1 MLFRQPGAQVAQTV
15 VPVQCGGG
23 KMTVT
28 LSSNAQSAARPKLTI
43 MLAAP
48 ELDREA
54 VGDALAQSGFT
65 VHFQTT
71 ATANETLEGV
81 SEGRF
86 DCVILGETLPD
97 EGGEAVLSQLHGH
110 GIETPVIFVF
120 REFADASRT
129 LDLLRKGAIECISEA
144 DITPQRLAGALLNAV
159 RYSGVQHKA
168 VEAEKRLALQ
178 ALFDSLTGLANRSLF
193 FDRVERAL
201 SLGRRDARETAI
213 LSLDLNR
220 FRDINN
226 VLSHQAGDELLIE
239 VATRLRRVVR
249 ASDTLA
255 RVGADEFA
263 ILMTTGASVAGAV
276 NMAERILEALRPHY
290 WVGEQRVAVGI
301 SIGIA
306 VAPGHGT
313 DSSTVFR
320 NADSARHETKRN
332 NAGFTIFAGSDPAES
347 RRQLALAGDIR
358 DGVLQ
363 DQLVLFYQ
371 PKIGMGTGTVAGVEA
386 LSRWMHPEHGMVPPD
401 RFIPLAEQT
410 GAIVPL
416 TTWLL
421 NEALRQYNEWRDQH
435 INIPVSVNLSP
446 ISLHDNSLP
455 DQIAGLLDRYKVAP
469 NALILEITE
478 SAILSDVVRATRTV
492 SDLSDLGVQISI
504 DDFGTGYTSFSYIR
518 NLPIGEIKVDKSFVM
533 NMRSENDD
541 AVIVRAIVDMGK
553 NLGLEVVAEGVED
566 AETWNILAELGCNSC
581 QGYYI
586 SKPVDAASL
595 TKWAQESHWG
605 AGLFGRLTAANAAA
619 T

>member
-65 VHFQTT
+65 VHFQAT

-320 NADSARHETKRN
+320 NADSARH
-332 NAGFTIFAGSDPAES
+332 
-347 RRQLALAGDIR
+347 
-358 DGVLQ
+358 
-363 DQLVLFYQ
+363 
-371 PKIGMGTGTVAGVEA
+371 
-386 LSRWMHPEHGMVPPD
+386 
-401 RFIPLAEQT
+401 
-410 GAIVPL
+410 
-416 TTWLL
+416 
-421 NEALRQYNEWRDQH
+421 

-518 NLPIGEIKVDKSFVM
+518 NLPIGEIKVDESFVM

-595 TKWAQESHWG
+595 TKWAQSRTG
-605 AGLFGRLTAANAAA
+605 APDFSGGLPRPTRPPPGEPTVRAGRPRFIASFDSGRTLTNRVARAGRPTYRAPTCQRSIALSNLSV
-619 T
+619 